1 MQTLTPHV
9 SLSELAEQHALKYQ
23 GDGSAIINGVGT
35 LADANSSQ
43 ISFLSNPAYREQLK
57 TTRAGTV
64 IVSESDLGDCQVNAL
79 IAADPYVAYA
89 KIAVQFDPRRP
100 PEPGIHASASVDPG
114 ASIGKDVHIGANAV
128 IGPGCDVADAC
139 SIGPGSVLIADVSID
154 IGSRIHAN
162 VTIGEAVVIGQRT
175 TIHAGAVIGSDGF
188 GLAFDKDHWVKIPQ
202 LGSVKI
208 GNDCEIGAN
217 TTIDRGAIGDTIIED
232 DVRLDNQIQIGHNV
246 HIGAHTA
253 MAGMVGI
260 SGSTKIGQY
269 CMFAGSSGSVGHI
282 TIADRTTVNF
292 RSVITK
298 SITEPGTTWSAALPA
313 QPLMEWNR
321 TVAQLRKLGKLTRR
335 VLNLEKHTGIKA
347 QND

>member
-1 MQTLTPHV
+1 MQTPIRHV
-9 SLSELAEQHALKYQ
+9 PLCELAEQHGLDYR
-23 GDGSAIINGVGT
+23 GDGNTLIDGVGT
-35 LADANSSQ
+35 LADASSTQ

-57 TTRAGTV
+57 TTRAGAV
-64 IVSESDLGDCQVNAL
+64 IVSENDLDACPVNAL
-79 IAADPYVAYA
+79 IAADPYVSYA
-89 KIAVQFDPRRP
+89 KIATRFDPRQSF
-100 PEPGIHASASVDPG
+100 EPGIHASASIDPT
-114 ASIGKDVHIGANAV
+114 ASIGRDVYIGANAV
-128 IGPGCDVADAC
+128 IGPGCDIADAC
-139 SIGPGSVLIADVSID
+139 SIGPGSVLLADVSIGD
-154 IGSRIHAN
+154 GSRIHAN
-162 VTIGEAVVIGQRT
+162 VTLAEGVVIGQRS

-298 SITEPGTTWSAALPA
+298 SITQPGTTWSAALPA
-313 QPLMEWNR
+313 QPMVEWNR
-321 TVAQLRKLGKLTRR
+321 TVAHLRRLGKLTRR
-335 VLNLEKHTGIKA
+335 VLKLEKQTGK
-347 QND
+347 